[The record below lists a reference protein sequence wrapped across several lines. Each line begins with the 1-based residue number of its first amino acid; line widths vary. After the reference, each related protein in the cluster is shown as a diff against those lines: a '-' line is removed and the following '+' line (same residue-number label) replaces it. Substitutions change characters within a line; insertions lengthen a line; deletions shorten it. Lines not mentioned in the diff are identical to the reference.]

1 MLSATLHE
9 AAIDFGLALRQ
20 APVLATFR
28 AAAEA
33 LDADPFAQG
42 LMADLN
48 DQQTALARLQQ
59 AGLTPSRGQIDAL
72 RLCQAA
78 IRANDTIMA
87 YLRAANEVK
96 AYLPTVASEISQALG
111 SDYASLIAP
120 TSC

>member
-33 LDADPFAQG
+33 LDADPVAQG

-48 DQQTALARLQQ
+48 DQQTAIARLQQ

-72 RLCQAA
+72 RLCHAA
-78 IRANDTIMA
+78 IRANETIMA
-87 YLRAANEVK
+87 YLRVANEVK
-96 AYLPTVASEISQALG
+96 AYLPAVAAEISQALG
-111 SDYASLIAP
+111 SDYAGLIAP